1 MARWEA
7 LTRDSSAYLK
17 KLVESGTDWA
27 YLWGSAE
34 SNHFVRRRVRM
45 GVCYVEAFRANG
57 LSSAGTQVGTLPDG
71 YKAANGSLGY
81 LYIHGVSGVTGQL
94 VVDRDGTI
102 NAWLS
107 QSSDYCSGQVAFA
120 ISNP

>member
-34 SNHFVRRRVRM
+34 SNRFARRRVRM

-57 LSSAGTQVGTLPDG
+57 LSSAGTQVGTLPDEVLPG
-71 YKAANGSLGY
+71 HSLYCAAC
-81 LYIHGVSGVTGQL
+81 
-94 VVDRDGTI
+94 
-102 NAWLS
+102 AWHES
-107 QSSDYCSGQVAFA
+107 RSSPA
-120 ISNP
+120 PR

>member
-1 MARWEA
+1 MRFV
-7 LTRDSSAYLK
+7 DSGAYVK
-17 KLVESGTDWA
+17 KLASSSVSSDANTGVWFYKWGPIGIVQARFVTVKSG
-27 YLWGSAE
+27 GS
-34 SNHFVRRRVRM
+34 R
-45 GVCYVEAFRANG
+45 
-57 LSSAGTQVGTLPDG
+57 LGTLSDG
-71 YKAANGSLGY
+71 YSPLNSALGY
-81 LYIHGVSGVTGQL
+81 LYIQGVNGETGQI